1 MQVSTAQASQR
12 MMTYIVPPSR
22 AVWIQTGARHHI
34 TVLEAAE
41 FRTLYIH
48 KSRTPKGWTGCRVIV
63 VSPVLR
69 EAVHALDTSP
79 TIYRHMKR
87 RVLPWGGPAA
97 KP

>member
-1 MQVSTAQASQR
+1 MN
-12 MMTYIVPPSR
+12 IVCLGGGPAGLYFGLLMKLRHPE
-22 AVWIQTGARHHI
+22 HHI